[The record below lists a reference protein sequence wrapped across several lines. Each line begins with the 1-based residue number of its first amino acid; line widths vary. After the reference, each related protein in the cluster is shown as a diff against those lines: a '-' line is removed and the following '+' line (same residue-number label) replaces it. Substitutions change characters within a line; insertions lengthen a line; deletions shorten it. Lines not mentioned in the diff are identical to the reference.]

1 MTKNDEKTMKTSEND
16 KKAAKRREP
25 KVHDEK
31 TMKTSENDKNENDE
45 KAAKRRE
52 PKVHDEKTMKTNEN
66 DKNGINLLKI
76 IITQLGM
83 K

>member
-1 MTKNDEKTMKTSEND
+1 MKMTKTKMTKN
-16 KKAAKRREP
+16 
-25 KVHDEK
+25 DEK

-45 KAAKRRE
+45 K
-52 PKVHDEKTMKTNEN
+52 TMKTSEN